1 MDVHL
6 LKGGGKK
13 KGRKQ
18 GPKANGHPHP
28 LRSVFINPSEGIGER
43 EHATTIHSSKLHL
56 LHNYYKPG

>member
-6 LKGGGKK
+6 LKGGEKK

-18 GPKANGHPHP
+18 GPEANGHPHP
-28 LRSVFINPSEGIGER
+28 LRSIFIHPSEGIRER

-56 LHNYYKPG
+56 LHNYYKLG